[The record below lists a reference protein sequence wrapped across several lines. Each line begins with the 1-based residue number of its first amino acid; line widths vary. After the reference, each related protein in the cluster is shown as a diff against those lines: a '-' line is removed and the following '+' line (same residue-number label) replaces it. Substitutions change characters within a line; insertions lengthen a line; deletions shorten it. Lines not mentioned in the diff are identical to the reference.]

1 MYARVFDHIVI
12 GRVLY
17 ALKNQRV
24 QSKLLFEFE
33 LRKKRD
39 GMQRVSLSCKIQ
51 VVKTSSE
58 NTHMH
63 THLVGGAQH
72 PLHLWVCRCKHT
84 CSELE

>member
-33 LRKKRD
+33 LRKKGD
-39 GMQRVSLSCKIQ
+39 GMRRVSLSCKIHI
-51 VVKTSSE
+51 VSTHSE
-58 NTHMH
+58 YTH
-63 THLVGGAQH
+63 TQAKIRGLG
-72 PLHLWVCRCKHT
+72 
-84 CSELE
+84 